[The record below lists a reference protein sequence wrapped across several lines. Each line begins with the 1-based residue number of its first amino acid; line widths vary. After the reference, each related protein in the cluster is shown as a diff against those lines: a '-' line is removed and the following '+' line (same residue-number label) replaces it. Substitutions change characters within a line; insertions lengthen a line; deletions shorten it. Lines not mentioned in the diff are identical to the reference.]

1 MRSTIEYKDGYD
13 DTPRVK
19 EHHETMLL
27 KPWQEVVG
35 NLELTSL
42 EDDSFIVQL
51 GTKAVP
57 IRLAFGKGSPEG
69 KQIRDLL
76 ANCSPGCRIGLLR
89 TDLGSTPIL
98 LRRIRD

>member
-1 MRSTIEYKDGYD
+1 MRSTIEYKDGYG

-42 EDDSFIVQL
+42 EENSFIVQL
-51 GTKAVP
+51 GTRAVP
-57 IRLAFGKGSPEG
+57 IRLAFGRSSPEG
-69 KQIRDLL
+69 NQIREFL
-76 ANCSPGCRIGLLR
+76 AKCSPGCRIGFLR
-89 TDLGSTPIL
+89 TDLDSTPIL

>member
-1 MRSTIEYKDGYD
+1 MVEAIDKEPQDESTIEKHF
-13 DTPRVK
+13 
-19 EHHETMLL
+19 EMILL

-42 EDDSFIVQL
+42 EEHSFIVQL
-51 GTKAVP
+51 GTEAVP

-69 KQIRDLL
+69 KQIRELL
-76 ANCSPGCRIGLLR
+76 ANYSPGCRIGLLR
-89 TDLGSTPIL
+89 TDLDSTPIL